1 MDGIIA
7 SYDPKK
13 ATGIVRTKDGK
24 EFPFRKADW
33 RESRAP
39 RRNDRVDFEA
49 DGDKAKDV
57 YFFQEEVKAALP
69 AQKPA
74 AIKFD
79 IGLAAGGYAIVFFS
93 AAIFDGL
100 FHALDFDA
108 NDIIGL
114 LVVLDLF
121 TIASWIWG
129 TQYKLMRG
137 IATLCAALT
146 TLMVALLVA
155 RHMLQ

>member
-1 MDGIIA
+1 MDGIIV

-13 ATGIVRTKDGK
+13 ATGIVRTEDSK

-33 RESRAP
+33 HESRAP

-49 DGDKAKDV
+49 EGDKAKDV
-57 YFFQEEVKAALP
+57 YFFQEEDKAALP
-69 AQKPA
+69 PKKA
-74 AIKFD
+74 AAVSFD
-79 IGLAAGGYAIVFFS
+79 IGLAAGGYAIVFFA
-93 AAIFDGL
+93 AAIFDTI
-100 FHALDFDA
+100 FHAIDLDA

-121 TIASWIWG
+121 TVAAWIWG

-146 TLMVALLVA
+146 TLMVVLLVA

>member
-1 MDGIIA
+1 MDGTIVK
-7 SYDPKK
+7 YDPKK
-13 ATGIVRTKDGK
+13 ATGIIRTKDGK
-24 EFPFRKADW
+24 EFLFRKADW

-49 DGDKAKDV
+49 GGDKAKDV
-57 YFFQEEVKAALP
+57 YFFQEEDKAAP
-69 AQKPA
+69 PPQKPA
-74 AIKFD
+74 PVKFD

-93 AAIFDGL
+93 AAIFDMI
-100 FHALDFDA
+100 FHAIDLDA

-121 TIASWIWG
+121 TIAAWIWG

-137 IATLCAALT
+137 IATLFAALT

>member
-1 MDGIIA
+1 MDGIIVN
-7 SYDPKK
+7 YDPKS
-13 ATGIVRTKDGK
+13 ATGIVRTEDGK
-24 EFPFRKADW
+24 MFPFRKADW

-49 DGDKAKDV
+49 EGDKAKDV
-57 YFFQEEVKAALP
+57 YFFQEEAKRRHRPKSPRQLSSILASR
-69 AQKPA
+69 PA
-74 AIKFD
+74 AMPSS
-79 IGLAAGGYAIVFFS
+79 FS
-93 AAIFDGL
+93 RRRFSMGSSMR
-100 FHALDFDA
+100 LDFDA

-114 LVVLDLF
+114 IVVLDLF
-121 TIASWIWG
+121 TIAAWIWG

-137 IATLCAALT
+137 IATLFAALT